1 MKNIDLRMV
10 QIEDAE
16 LIFKWRNDD
25 WIISKGSQN
34 RRVTWEEHNAWF
46 SNLLQSPDSAMFI
59 IMFGD
64 DAIGQVRFI
73 SVNGIAEVSIY
84 LLQAYTGRGYGAQI
98 LRKACQAAFDNL
110 DIKGIVAYILVG
122 NSQSKKVFEK
132 ANFNLLTFSQ
142 KAGFQI
148 KDRQN
153 HEIYFYSNENS
164 S

>member
-1 MKNIDLRMV
+1 MKNINLRMV

-34 RRVTWEEHNAWF
+34 RRVTWEEHSAWF
-46 SNLLQSPDSAMFI
+46 SNLLQNPSSAMFI

-73 SVNGIAEVSIY
+73 SVNGIAEVSVY

-98 LRKACQAAFDNL
+98 LQKACQAAFENL
-110 DIKGIVAYILVG
+110 DINCIVAYILVG
-122 NSQSKKVFEK
+122 NTQSKKVFEK
-132 ANFNLLTFSQ
+132 ANFNLLTFSR
-142 KAGFQI
+142 KAVLQI